1 MKAKTNGQSEDKE
14 ALKGVVLTAILQ
26 VIAMLIFYIIN
37 T

>member
-1 MKAKTNGQSEDKE
+1 MKAKKNKQGEDKE
-14 ALKGVVLTAILQ
+14 AVKGIVLTVVLE